1 MNNRK
6 IAITTVVTGL
16 VLTFGIWSANSLKM
30 ATSKNEALRSL
41 PVVKVQGNHILFDSI
56 EEVEKY
62 ADLIVVG
69 KTTKDLEEGQP
80 VVKRFPNGR
89 IEDYYTL
96 TSFEI
101 KKVLKGSTDSNE
113 IQVIQR
119 AVTMNEAGQQY
130 ILMNEDYSLLK
141 RNSPYVL
148 FLAKVDG
155 VGYGPISLN
164 QGKFSLDK
172 TDKEERKIE
181 EKDSQYLNLKT
192 QALKKY
198 ADRLVTP

>member
-6 IAITTVVTGL
+6 IAITTVITGL
-16 VLTFGIWSANSLKM
+16 VLTFGIWSANSLKI
-30 ATSKNEALRSL
+30 ATSKNEASRSL

-69 KTTKDLEEGQP
+69 KTTKDLEEGRP
-80 VVKRFPNGR
+80 VVVRFPHGG

-96 TSFEI
+96 TPFEI

-113 IQVIQR
+113 IQVIQG
-119 AVTMNEAGQQY
+119 AVTMNEAGKQF

-155 VGYGPISLN
+155 VGYSPISLN

-172 TDKEERKIE
+172 TDQEERKIE
-181 EKDSQYLNLKT
+181 KEDPQYVNLKT